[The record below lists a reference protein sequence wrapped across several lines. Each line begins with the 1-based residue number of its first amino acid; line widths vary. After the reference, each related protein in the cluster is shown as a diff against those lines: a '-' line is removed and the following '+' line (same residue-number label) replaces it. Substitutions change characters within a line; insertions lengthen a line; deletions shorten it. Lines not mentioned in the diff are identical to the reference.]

1 MVLRALGLML
11 VAGFTGVFGAGG
23 ILGSESVAKAAAF
36 EVATADSP
44 VEFLATG
51 KPGFL
56 KIRGQGAKLKGNAK
70 VDAGVLTGE
79 FAVDLTPL
87 KTGIDLRDEHMKERY
102 LETGKFPDAKLVL
115 DAVKVDDSKGGSD
128 IPFTGKLTIKGK
140 ENPVKGT
147 LNVAFAPGAGGAR
160 KATGD
165 AKFALRIADYPV
177 GVPSH
182 LGVTVADSVDV
193 SLRFSAAETK

>member
-1 MVLRALGLML
+1 MVSRKVESMVFTGLMIMAGAGVN
-11 VAGFTGVFGAGG
+11 VAG
-23 ILGSESVAKAAAF
+23 VANAAAF
-36 EVATADSP
+36 EVTPSDSP

-56 KIRGQGAKLKGNAK
+56 KIKGQGAQLKGKAK
-70 VDAGVLTGE
+70 VDSGVLTGD

-115 DAVKVDDSKGGSD
+115 DPVKVDEAKGGSD

-140 ENPVKGT
+140 ESPVKGT
-147 LNVAFAPGAGGAR
+147 LNVAFAGEGSGR
-160 KATGD
+160 SATGD
-165 AKFALRIADYPV
+165 AKFALKIADYPV

-193 SLRFSAAETK
+193 SLRFRAAQLK